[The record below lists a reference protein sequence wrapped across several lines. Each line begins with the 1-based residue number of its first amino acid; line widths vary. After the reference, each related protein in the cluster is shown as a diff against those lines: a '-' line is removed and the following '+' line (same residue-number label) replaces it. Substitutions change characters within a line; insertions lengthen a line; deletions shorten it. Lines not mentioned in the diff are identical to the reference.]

1 MNILITGG
9 AGYLGGAVTD
19 LLAKTNHNIRIYDN
33 LTYET
38 EYRKSCP
45 FIYGD
50 ILDKAKLKQQL
61 DWADIVIWL
70 AALVGDGACEI
81 NKEASFEINQ
91 NSIEWLSENFDG
103 RIIFTSTC
111 SVYGANQNLLNE
123 TSPTNPLSTYALTK
137 INAEQYLSNKNAL
150 IFRLG
155 TLFGVSDIFSRIR
168 LDLVVNTLTA
178 KSHFTGKIK
187 IFGGDQYRPLLHVK
201 DAAQAIMQAI
211 ESEKTGVHNIHSKN
225 ITIHDISKLIKQIYP
240 SVIIETTE
248 QLFEDSRNY
257 QVDSSLART
266 SLNWA
271 PKYSIEVGIHELKS
285 LFDEQRI
292 KNPDDSRYC
301 NHLHLK
307 LK

>member
-1 MNILITGG
+1 MKILIVGG
-9 AGYLGGAVTD
+9 AGYLGGSVTD
-19 LLAKTNHNIRIYDN
+19 ILTKTNHNIRIYDN

-38 EYRKSCP
+38 EYRKPCP
-45 FIYGD
+45 FVYGD
-50 ILDKAKLKQQL
+50 ILDRLNLKKQL
-61 DWADIVIWL
+61 EWADTVIWL

-91 NSIEWLSENFDG
+91 NSVEWLSENFDG
-103 RIIFTSTC
+103 RIVFTSTC
-111 SVYGANQNLLNE
+111 SVYGANQDLLNE
-123 TSPTNPLSTYALTK
+123 QSPTHPLSTYALTK
-137 INAEQYLSNKNAL
+137 LNAETYLKNKNAL

-155 TLFGVSDIFSRIR
+155 TLYGVSDIFSRLR

-201 DAAQAIMQAI
+201 DAAQAILQAI
-211 ESEKTGVHNIHSKN
+211 ESEKIGIYNIHNKN
-225 ITIHDISKLIKQIYP
+225 MTINDISKLIKQIYP

-257 QVDSSLART
+257 QVDSTLART
-266 SLNWA
+266 TLNWM
-271 PKYSIEVGIHELKS
+271 PKYSIEVGIQELKS
-285 LFDEQRI
+285 IFDEQRI